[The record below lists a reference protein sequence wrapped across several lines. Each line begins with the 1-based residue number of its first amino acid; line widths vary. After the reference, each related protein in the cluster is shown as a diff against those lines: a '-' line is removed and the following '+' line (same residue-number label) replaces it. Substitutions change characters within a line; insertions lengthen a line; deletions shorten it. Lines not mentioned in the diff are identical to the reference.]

1 MLRLGDTYRMYY
13 WGGNG
18 PDSYV
23 ILMAETSV
31 DEPNA
36 WRPRGGVLLGPQPES
51 EVNCRG
57 PSFPFVL
64 PRDDGPWL
72 MTYCGWGAARADGT
86 LANTCGLALSHDAG
100 LTWEYLPEDEQWP
113 LTPPRGEPKPYDV
126 SATGSVSVVRASDS
140 EYRMYYTALGEYF
153 PRPDGAESGHG
164 DTLPRIGVALA
175 VADSSGD
182 ARLASWHKPLDALLV
197 EPRGF
202 NTEPY
207 EYIASKPFVIRDGEI
222 WRMWLGTFGTA
233 YRIRS
238 LTSLDGISWARV
250 PSSGSEG
257 ELGVGR
263 PGDFDSEQRCYASVV
278 KHGDGYRMWFT
289 GNGFGSTGMGYAEGT
304 VTAAQAAM

>member
-1 MLRLGDTYRMYY
+1 MYY

-23 ILMAETSV
+23 ILMAESSV
-31 DEPNA
+31 EKPNA

-64 PRDDGPWL
+64 PRNDGPWL
-72 MTYCGWGAARADGT
+72 MTYCGWGAAREDGT
-86 LANTCGLALSHDAG
+86 LANTCGLALSDDSG
-100 LTWEYLPEDEQWP
+100 LTWRYLPEDEQWP
-113 LTPPRGEPKPYDV
+113 LTPPQGAAKQYDR
-126 SATGSVSVVRASDS
+126 SATGSVSVVRSS
-140 EYRMYYTALGEYF
+140 ETEYRMYYTAIGEYF
-153 PRPDGAESGHG
+153 PRPHGVESGHG

-175 VADSSGD
+175 LANSANDP
-182 ARLASWHKPLDALLV
+182 RLAKWDKPLDELLI

-202 NTEPY
+202 DTKPY
-207 EYIASKPFVIRDGEI
+207 EYIASKPFVIKDGDI
-222 WRMWLGTFGTA
+222 WRMWVGTFGTA

-238 LTSLDGISWARV
+238 LTSLDGVHWTRV

-257 ELGVGR
+257 DLGVGQ
-263 PGDFDSEQRCYASVV
+263 PGAFDSEQRCYASVV

-289 GNGFGSTGMGYAEGT
+289 GNGFGSTGMGFAEGA
-304 VTAAQAAM
+304 VVPPAAM